1 MKLSFDPPVEEFRA
15 RFVDWLAAN
24 RPTAEEM
31 AAEPALSSGH
41 APGWARRWTRRMF
54 DAGWLVP
61 GWPPERGGRN
71 ATPTEQ
77 LVYLEAMARAGVP
90 RTTNPQGLG
99 IVAPSI
105 LDYGSPQQVER
116 YALPLLR
123 GEKTACLGM
132 SEPGA
137 GSDLAALST
146 RAVPDGDSFVING
159 QKLWTSGA
167 GHADF
172 CFLFCRTDPT
182 APKHRG
188 ISVILV
194 DMDTPG
200 VTVRPIPEIVD
211 PRHSELNEVFLTDVV
226 VPAGNLVGTLNEGW
240 AMAGG
245 SLAHERGMV
254 WVISVLELD
263 NAVGRLLGEAPA
275 LLAALAEDERGG
287 AADAVA
293 DLFIDAQAARCL
305 GYVGFGKLLRGGSAP
320 EQALMKMFA
329 SETRRR
335 LALTAAEIQGV
346 DALVP
351 SADSQ
356 VVLPLSTSDPTT
368 WMEQYFRSFGVT
380 ISAGSSEIQR
390 NIIAEKVLG
399 LPRG

>member
-1 MKLSFDPPVEEFRA
+1 MKLGFDSSVERFRSEF
-15 RFVDWLAAN
+15 VGWLAAN
-24 RPTAEEM
+24 RPAAGEM
-31 AAEPALSSGH
+31 AADPALSSGH

-61 GWPPERGGRN
+61 GWPPELGGRN
-71 ATPTEQ
+71 ATPTQQ
-77 LVYLEAMARAGVP
+77 LVYLEEMARAGVP

-99 IVAPSI
+99 IIAPSI
-105 LDYGSPQQVER
+105 LDYGSPDQVER
-116 YALPLLR
+116 YALPILR
-123 GEKTACLGM
+123 GEKSACLGM

-146 RAVPDGDSFVING
+146 RAVHDGDSFVING

-167 GHADF
+167 DHADF
-172 CFLFCRTDPT
+172 CFLFCRTDPS
-182 APKHRG
+182 APKHKG

-200 VTVRPIPEIVD
+200 VTVRPIHEIVD

-226 VPAGNLVGTLNEGW
+226 VPAANLVGALNNGW
-240 AMAGG
+240 AMANG

-254 WVISVLELD
+254 WVLSVIELE
-263 NAVGRLLGEAPA
+263 NAVQRMLGEAPA
-275 LLAALAEDERGG
+275 MLAALPEEERGG
-287 AADAVA
+287 AADAIA
-293 DLFIDAQAARCL
+293 DLCIDAQAARCL
-305 GYVGFGKLLRGGSAP
+305 GYVGFGKLLKGGSAP

-335 LALTAAEIQGV
+335 LALTAAEIQGITG
-346 DALVP
+346 LVP
-351 SADSQ
+351 SAAGQ

-390 NIIAEKVLG
+390 NIIADKVLG